1 MFSKKKVGELVKK
14 FLVILGIFF
23 TFFILYFLQA
33 NFFTWFTIG
42 GDNAKPICYFYFIYR
57 TIYRKKIGTRL
68 WYSFWYLFRLFSR
81 KIDWNIR
88 SYARNHWFLA
98 EYVDKNFS
106 KDSRITMMLI
116 VIVSTLFYETG
127 YYIFQI
133 IRWSIPIEILPFIK
147 ILAIETLFNVILVI
161 ILYPLLQKV
170 GYWVE
175 GIFKNQ
181 NVLTRYF

>member
-1 MFSKKKVGELVKK
+1 MKK

-42 GDNAKPICYFYFIYR
+42 GVMPNLFVIFILFIGLFIGKKLGLVFGILFG
-57 TIYRKKIGTRL
+57 IYLDFLVGKSIGISGVML
-68 WYSFWYLFRLFSR
+68 G
-81 KIDWNIR
+81 IIG
-88 SYARNHWFLA
+88 FLA